1 MSSILIFEQILNGL
15 QFGVMLFLMAA
26 GLTLIF
32 GVMGLINLAHGS
44 LYMVGAFAAAA
55 VAGATGSFFAGLV
68 AALAAAALAG
78 AIIEIGIIRRL
89 YDAPHLDQVLAT
101 FALILIFS
109 EGTRWVFGSFPLFLN
124 IPQGLSGPVSLPG
137 GIEYPLYRLFLILM
151 GIAIAGGLWLLIE
164 RTRIGI
170 QIRAGE
176 NDREM
181 IAALGVDIS
190 KLYTLVFALGAAL
203 AGLAGALVGAIQSV
217 QVGMGEPVLILAFV
231 VIVIGWYRVD
241 PWGFHRSTFGWSD
254 RHAGRR
260 VSARTVQAVYGFR
273 RRTKKRIGYRI
284 DGNLHPD
291 GTCFD
296 LASNWVVR
304 SSRMKFE
311 ERYLNFFVLVGLLL
325 LPIWAQAMDEPFTI
339 TLATRAVILAL
350 AAVGLNLALGI
361 GGMVSFGHAVF
372 FGIGGYAMGIL
383 AYHAQTYTTL
393 SLGLFETGGTN
404 SMPVIWAG
412 CNASFR
418 RRCFCH
424 WSAFIA
430 NVWRV
435 LYHDHARFWSDVL
448 LFRNF
453 VGAVRGR
460 RRAIDLRAQRVSGP
474 KHACSDRVLRHLF
487 CSSLR
492 NSRSIRPP
500 SIFAVRIG
508 V

>member
-231 VIVIGWYRVD
+231 VIVIG
-241 PWGFHRSTFGWSD
+241 G
-254 RHAGRR
+254 
-260 VSARTVQAVYGFR
+260 
-273 RRTKKRIGYRI
+273 IGSIRGAFI
-284 DGNLHPD
+284 GAL
-291 GTCFD
+291 
-296 LASNWVVR
+296 
-304 SSRMKFE
+304 
-311 ERYLNFFVLVGLLL
+311 LVGLTDTLGGVF
-325 LPIWAQAMDEPFTI
+325 LPELFKLFMDSGAAQKSGSAI
-339 TLATRAVILAL
+339 A
-350 AAVGLNLALGI
+350 
-361 GGMVSFGHAVF
+361 S
-372 FGIGGYAMGIL
+372 MGIYIL
-383 AYHAQTYTTL
+383 MGLVLIWRPT
-393 SLGLFETGGTN
+393 GLFG
-404 SMPVIWAG
+404 
-412 CNASFR
+412 
-418 RRCFCH
+418 
-424 WSAFIA
+424 
-430 NVWRV
+430 
-435 LYHDHARFWSDVL
+435 AR
-448 LFRNF
+448 
-453 VGAVRGR
+453 A
-460 RRAIDLRAQRVSGP
+460 
-474 KHACSDRVLRHLF
+474 
-487 CSSLR
+487 
-492 NSRSIRPP
+492 
-500 SIFAVRIG
+500 
-508 V
+508 